1 MKHPSP
7 QVSKVSA
14 VVVLVLLACAAGIAV
29 LYCHSAQQAD
39 GTVGTTTGGWDD
51 AMHYSSGTVISCDQE
66 HHTVTVH
73 IDTDSS
79 GFDAGSRP
87 IFSFKDTVDLSW
99 VQAGDRVTVF
109 HWSPY
114 EDPTIHVPARSI
126 SPSDE

>member
-29 LYCHSAQQAD
+29 LYCHAAQQAD
-39 GTVGTTTGGWDD
+39 VAVETTGGWTD

-87 IFSFKDTVDLSW
+87 VFSFKDTVDLSW

-114 EDPTIHVPARSI
+114 EDPTIPVPARSI
-126 SPSDE
+126 SQSDE

>member
-29 LYCHSAQQAD
+29 LYCHAAQQAD
-39 GTVGTTTGGWDD
+39 VAVGTTGGWAD

-79 GFDAGSRP
+79 GFDAGTRL
-87 IFSFKDTVDLSW
+87 F
-99 VQAGDRVTVF
+99 VQR
-109 HWSPY
+109 H
-114 EDPTIHVPARSI
+114 R
-126 SPSDE
+126 

>member
-29 LYCHSAQQAD
+29 LYCHAAQQAD
-39 GTVGTTTGGWDD
+39 VAVGTTGGWAD

-87 IFSFKDTVDLSW
+87 VFSFKDTVDLSW

-109 HWSPY
+109 HWPPY
-114 EDPTIHVPARSI
+114 EDPTIPVPARSI
-126 SPSDE
+126 SRSDE

>member
-1 MKHPSP
+1 MKRSSP

-14 VVVLVLLACAAGIAV
+14 VVVLVLLACAAGISV

-39 GTVGTTTGGWDD
+39 VAVGTTGGWAD
-51 AMHYSSGTVISCDQE
+51 AMHYSSGTVISCDRE

-79 GFDAGSRP
+79 GFDAGDRP
-87 IFSFKDTVDLSW
+87 VFSFKDTVDLSW
-99 VQAGDRVTVF
+99 VQTGDCVTVF

-114 EDPTIHVPARSI
+114 EDPTIPVPARSI
-126 SPSDE
+126 SRSDE

>member
-39 GTVGTTTGGWDD
+39 VAVGTTGGWAD

-87 IFSFKDTVDLSW
+87 VFSFKDTVDLSW
-99 VQAGDRVTVF
+99 VQTGDRVTIF

-114 EDPTIHVPARSI
+114 EDPTIPVPARSI
-126 SPSDE
+126 SRLDE

>member
-7 QVSKVSA
+7 RVSKVSA
-14 VVVLVLLACAAGIAV
+14 VAVLALLACAAGIAV
-29 LYCHSAQQAD
+29 LYCHAAQQANVA
-39 GTVGTTTGGWDD
+39 VGTTGGWDD

-87 IFSFKDTVDLSW
+87 VFSLKDTVDLSW
-99 VQAGDRVTVF
+99 VQTGDCITVF

-114 EDPTIHVPARSI
+114 EDPTIPVPARSI

>member
-14 VVVLVLLACAAGIAV
+14 VVVLVLLACAAGISV

-39 GTVGTTTGGWDD
+39 VAVGTTGGWAD

-79 GFDAGSRP
+79 GFDAGGRP
-87 IFSFKDTVDLSW
+87 VFSFKDTVDLSW
-99 VQAGDRVTVF
+99 VQTGDCVTVF

-114 EDPTIHVPARSI
+114 EDPTIPVPARSI
-126 SPSDE
+126 SRSDE